1 MTFGYY
7 SNPGGSSQDN
17 LYTLSKN
24 LLGKLANERVCAV
37 GQLRSAMRAKF
48 TNLQNSL
55 IGLSYSLSIAWVVF

>member
-24 LLGKLANERVCAV
+24 LLGKLANERACTV
-37 GQLRSAMRAKF
+37 GQLAGLPWAQSLLTYKIAESAYHLRCP
-48 TNLQNSL
+48 
-55 IGLSYSLSIAWVVF
+55 